1 MQEKTWESSH
11 GNGPN
16 GRQEGVLSGDVRERR
31 GEGRMMRIIYLFIYF
46 NMGNGDG

>member
-16 GRQEGVLSGDVRERR
+16 GRQGVLSGDVRERR

>member
-16 GRQEGVLSGDVRERR
+16 GRQEGVLSGDVGEGRR
-31 GEGRMMRIIYLFIYF
+31 EGRMMRIIIFIYFF